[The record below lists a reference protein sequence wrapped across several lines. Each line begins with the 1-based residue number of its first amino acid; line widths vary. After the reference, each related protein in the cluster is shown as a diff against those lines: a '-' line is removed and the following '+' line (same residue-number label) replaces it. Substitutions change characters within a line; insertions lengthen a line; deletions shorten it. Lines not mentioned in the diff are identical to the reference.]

1 MQMARASVGHSP
13 DARRAEV
20 LTLECPI
27 MKSAVFDVCVSG
39 SGAVARA
46 LALALSGQG
55 WRVAL
60 SCEPGALAPRESD
73 IRTYALNAR
82 SIEVLERLRVW
93 PQLKQFAS
101 PVHEM
106 RVHGDQGGSLA
117 FSAWQQC
124 VSELAWIVDAGALG
138 RLLGDAIRFA
148 PHVTVVEAVDG
159 ALPSVQA
166 SLLAVCEGKHSQ
178 TREALGVDFSRQ
190 EYGHWAVA
198 ARLKA
203 SRPHAGVARQWFRS
217 PDVLALLPFH
227 GPQPDASYGLV
238 WSMPQERARAL
249 MALPPAEIEA
259 ALMQALRDSDPEGAA
274 QVGDLS
280 LHGAP
285 AAWPLAVAQASP
297 WSGAGWVLLGDAAH
311 QVHPL
316 AGQGLN
322 LGLAD
327 VDALAQVLRDARER
341 EPWRT
346 PGDERLLRRYVR
358 ARWLPTQAMA
368 GLTDGL
374 LHLFANNQ
382 GLVRELRNTGMGLLN
397 QWRPVK
403 RWLVGQAL
411 DR

>member
-1 MQMARASVGHSP
+1 
-13 DARRAEV
+13 
-20 LTLECPI
+20 
-27 MKSAVFDVCVSG
+27 MKPALFDVCVSG

-46 LALALSGQG
+46 LALALSVQG

-60 SCEPGALAPRESD
+60 ASEPGSLAPREHD

-82 SIEVLERLRVW
+82 SIKVLERLRIW
-93 PQLKQFAS
+93 PSLKQFAT

-106 RVHGDQGGSLA
+106 RVKGDRGGELH

-124 VSELAWIVDAGALG
+124 VSELAWIVDAGALE
-138 RLLGDAIRFA
+138 RLLGDAIRYA
-148 PHVTVVEAVDG
+148 PHVTQVDAVDG
-159 ALPSVQA
+159 QTPGVKAA
-166 SLLAVCEGKHSQ
+166 LLAVCEGKHSS
-178 TREALGVDFSRQ
+178 TRETLGASFDRQ
-190 EYGHWAVA
+190 PYGHWGVA
-198 ARLKA
+198 ARLRA
-203 SRPHAGVARQWFRS
+203 GRPHAGVARQWFRS
-217 PDVLALLPFH
+217 PDVLALLPFQDPAP
-227 GPQPDASYGLV
+227 GASYGLV
-238 WSMPQERARAL
+238 WSMPQASAQQWLAE
-249 MALPPAEIEA
+249 PAEVFEA
-259 ALMQALRDSDPEGAA
+259 GLMKAIADSDPAGAA
-274 QVGDLS
+274 QVGELR

-297 WSGAGWVLLGDAAH
+297 WSGPGWVLLGDAAH

-327 VDALAQVLRDARER
+327 VDVLSSVLRDARER
-341 EPWRT
+341 EPWRSA
-346 PGDERLLRRYVR
+346 GDERLLRRYER
-358 ARWLPTQAMA
+358 ARWLPTRAMA

-374 LHLFANNQ
+374 LHLFETDQ

>member
-1 MQMARASVGHSP
+1 
-13 DARRAEV
+13 
-20 LTLECPI
+20 
-27 MKSAVFDVCVSG
+27 MKPAVFDVCVSG

-46 LALALSGQG
+46 LALALSVQG

-60 SCEPGALAPRESD
+60 ASEPGSLAPREHD

-82 SIEVLERLRVW
+82 SIEVLERLRIW
-93 PQLKQFAS
+93 PALKQFAT

-106 RVHGDQGGSLA
+106 CVKGDRGGELR
-117 FSAWQQC
+117 FTAWQQC
-124 VSELAWIVDAGALG
+124 VSELAWIVDAGALE
-138 RLLGDAIRFA
+138 RLLGDAIRYA
-148 PHVTVVEAVDG
+148 PHVTQIESTEGQAP
-159 ALPSVQA
+159 AVQA
-166 SLLAVCEGKHSQ
+166 SLLAVCEGKHSS
-178 TREALGVDFSRQ
+178 TREALGASFDRQ
-190 EYGHWAVA
+190 PYGHWGVA
-198 ARLKA
+198 ARLRA

-217 PDVLALLPFH
+217 PDVLALLPFQDPEP
-227 GPQPDASYGLV
+227 GASYGLV
-238 WSMPQERARAL
+238 WSMPQAQAQQWLAE
-249 MALPPAEIEA
+249 PAEVFEA
-259 ALMQALRDSDPEGAA
+259 GLMKAIADSDPAGAA
-274 QVGDLS
+274 QVGELR

-297 WSGAGWVLLGDAAH
+297 WSGPGWVLLGDAAH

-327 VDALAQVLRDARER
+327 VDVLSKVLREARER
-341 EPWRT
+341 EPWRSA
-346 PGDERLLRRYVR
+346 GDERLLRRYER
-358 ARWLPTQAMA
+358 ARWLPTRAMA

-374 LHLFANNQ
+374 LHLFETDQ

-397 QWRPVK
+397 QWSPVK